1 MFQPI
6 RTETTK
12 VSVIWETD
20 KLDVDD
26 LPEEVEVPNE
36 YETDEQIANY
46 LSNEYGWIVKSFVRL

>member
-1 MFQPI
+1 MSK
-6 RTETTK
+6 TTK

-46 LSNEYGWIVKSFVRL
+46 LSNEYGWIVKSFIRL